1 MPTQNQSNWSRTNM
15 SKSKDMATCTDPE
28 ENRKS
33 AGTDRRASLDYFDGN
48 EPYVISHSVLKTE
61 D

>member
-1 MPTQNQSNWSRTNM
+1 M